1 MRMHAKAT
9 GLLTALVVAGV
20 VLTPQA
26 SAAEAT
32 WTDVELMVVHDHGS
46 AVKARLICPPTE
58 ESTHP
63 DSQAACAALDA
74 VAGDL
79 DALPVDDQAQ
89 CTYEWM
95 PLTAS
100 ATGMING
107 TSVQWERQYPN
118 QCVLDSTTGVVF
130 AVEAS
135 QPA

>member
-1 MRMHAKAT
+1 MHAKAT
-9 GLLTALVVAGV
+9 GLLTALVAAGV
-20 VLTPQA
+20 VLAPPA
-26 SAAEAT
+26 SAAEAA
-32 WTDVELMVVHDHGS
+32 WTDVELMVVHEHGA
-46 AVKARLICPPTE
+46 AVKARLTCPPTS

-79 DALPVDDQAQ
+79 DVLPVDTEAQ

-100 ATGMING
+100 ATGVING
-107 TSVQWERQYPN
+107 RPVEWAKEYPN
-118 QCVLDSTTGVVF
+118 QCVLDRETGVVF
-130 AVEAS
+130 AVEAP